1 MKLVL
6 LLTFCILPFLTH
18 GQVTDKTSKYAS
30 ATMALGGGMGNVSID
45 FFHLWKL
52 GKQKKFEVGLGGRLT
67 SVFGSNQYFSSAP
80 PDLARNNNYV
90 DSVFLGSVQI
100 NALNIALG
108 FGYSLSS
115 KFSVGFNIDAIGV
128 SFGSTQQG
136 AYIKDLQRTNASATP
151 TVFNVLLVDVNDR
164 GTLNSEF
171 YARYQVSEKWLLKI
185 GLQHV
190 FTEYSTNTQVQQ
202 VPQPNDR
209 FRRIVNMF
217 SLGVTKRF

>member
-30 ATMALGGGMGNVSID
+30 TTVALGGGMSNGSVD
-45 FFHLWKL
+45 FFHLWKV

-128 SFGSTQQG
+128 SFGSTKQG
-136 AYIKDLQRTNASATP
+136 AYIKYLQRANTAASP

-164 GTLNSEF
+164 GTLNSELF
-171 YARYQVSEKWLLKI
+171 ARYQVSEKWLLKI

-190 FTEYSTNTQVQQ
+190 FTEYTTDTKIQQ
-202 VPQPNDR
+202 SPIVNDR
-209 FRRIVNMF
+209 FRRIVNML
-217 SLGVTKRF
+217 SVGITKRI

>member
-136 AYIKDLQRTNASATP
+136 AYIKDLQRTNTAASP

-217 SLGVTKRF
+217 SLGVTRRF

>member
-67 SVFGSNQYFSSAP
+67 SVFGSNQYYSSAP

-108 FGYSLSS
+108 FGYAVSS

-190 FTEYSTNTQVQQ
+190 FTEYSTNAQVQQ

-217 SLGVTKRF
+217 SLGVTRRF

>member
-108 FGYSLSS
+108 FGYSLSP
-115 KFSVGFNIDAIGV
+115 KLSVGFNIDAIGV

-136 AYIKDLQRTNASATP
+136 AYVKDLQRTNTAASP

-171 YARYQVSEKWLLKI
+171 YARYQLSEKWLLKI
-185 GLQHV
+185 GLQHL
-190 FTEYSTNTQVQQ
+190 FTEYTTDTKIQQ
-202 VPQPNDR
+202 SPIVNDR

-217 SLGVTKRF
+217 SVGITKRI

>member
-1 MKLVL
+1 MKKVVL
-6 LLTFCILPFLTH
+6 LVFCAMPYLTH
-18 GQVTDKTSKYAS
+18 GQVTDKASKYVNTTVAF
-30 ATMALGGGMGNVSID
+30 GGGMGNVSID

-52 GKQKKFEVGLGGRLT
+52 GKRKKFEVGLGGRLT
-67 SVFGSNQYFSSAP
+67 SIFGSNQYFSSAP
-80 PDLARNNNYV
+80 PDLARNNNFV
-90 DSVFLGSVQI
+90 DSVYLGSVQI

-115 KFSVGFNIDAIGV
+115 KFSVGFNIDAIGL
-128 SFGSTQQG
+128 SFGGTQQG
-136 AYIKDLQRTNASATP
+136 TYIKDSQRTNVANSP

-171 YARYQVSEKWLLKI
+171 YARYQFSEKWLLKI

-190 FTEYSTNTQVQQ
+190 FTEYTTNTQVQQ
-202 VPQPNDR
+202 APQPNDR

>member
-136 AYIKDLQRTNASATP
+136 AYIKDLQRTNTAASP

-190 FTEYSTNTQVQQ
+190 FTEYSTNAQVQQ

-217 SLGVTKRF
+217 SLGVTRRF